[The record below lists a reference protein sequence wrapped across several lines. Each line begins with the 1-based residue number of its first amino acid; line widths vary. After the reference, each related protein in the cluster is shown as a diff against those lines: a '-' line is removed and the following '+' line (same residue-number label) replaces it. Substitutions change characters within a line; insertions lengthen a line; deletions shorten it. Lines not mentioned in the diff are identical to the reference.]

1 MLNLISVK
9 KMVLF
14 VQIMAFVLFA
24 SAVQAYP
31 TQGENIE
38 LSGVIYDEPEV
49 VGNGGLEELSPTD
62 LLSLE
67 QANVEL
73 DLDTAE
79 GDESARDKRH
89 HGGGGYGK

>member
-1 MLNLISVK
+1 
-9 KMVLF
+9 MVLF
-14 VQIMAFVLFA
+14 VQIIAFVLFA

-38 LSGVIYDEPEV
+38 LSGVIYDEPAVE
-49 VGNGGLEELSPTD
+49 NGGLEELSPTD

-67 QANVEL
+67 QANIAL
-73 DLDTAE
+73 DLDIAE

-89 HGGGGYGK
+89 HGGGGGGYGKCS

>member
-1 MLNLISVK
+1 MD
-9 KMVLF
+9 LF
-14 VQIMAFVLFA
+14 VQIIAFVLFA

-38 LSGVIYDEPEV
+38 LSGVIYDEPAVE
-49 VGNGGLEELSPTD
+49 NGGLEELSPTD

-67 QANVEL
+67 QANIAL
-73 DLDTAE
+73 DLDIAE

-89 HGGGGYGK
+89 HGGGGYGKCS

>member
-1 MLNLISVK
+1 
-9 KMVLF
+9 MVLF
-14 VQIMAFVLFA
+14 VQILAFVLFA

-38 LSGVIYDEPEV
+38 LSGVIYDEPENV
-49 VGNGGLEELSPTD
+49 ANGGLEELTPTD

-67 QANVEL
+67 QANIGVE
-73 DLDTAE
+73 LDTAE

-89 HGGGGYGK
+89 HGGGGYGEFYLVCCN